1 MRISLLA
8 RPSSAKSEIR
18 VSLVNNGAL
27 WLIRHVAT
35 TVVNRRDHETEKEG
49 SLPRYSQRVVLC
61 VYRGVSYRTR
71 VGEFYSALARYLAMK
86 TQFETDMIATPT
98 TPPTTR
104 RYVHRLP

>member
-1 MRISLLA
+1 MRISLFA

-61 VYRGVSYRTR
+61 VYRVSYRTR
-71 VGEFYSALARYLAMK
+71 VGEFYSALARYLATK
-86 TQFETDMIATPT
+86 TI
-98 TPPTTR
+98 
-104 RYVHRLP
+104 